1 MSIDIENNN
10 SFNAFYFLNDY
21 ISNSITDFIKSTPHN
36 VVSVFNGNLSPEMII
51 TFLSYFGQMSNHLYI
66 ISLMQHM
73 GCPVRLRHNVAID
86 GFCLVISANFYH
98 LYLHHKTLHLFISQ
112 LWGEPAS
119 GSDVMVHAQRIV
131 TNCSMV
137 VHVR

>member
-73 GCPVRLRHNVAID
+73 GCPIRLRHNVAID
-86 GFCLVISANFYH
+86 GFCLVISANF
-98 LYLHHKTLHLFISQ
+98 LSSLSPSQ
-112 LWGEPAS
+112 NPSLIYKP
-119 GSDVMVHAQRIV
+119 IV
-131 TNCSMV
+131 GRV
-137 VHVR
+137 YWWK